1 MNICKRRVVKRRLL
15 PQRFALP
22 SAREAHGG
30 DVDGRVSDEQSIDLR
45 FHVVVGRN
53 DVEEILDDAKIEIDA
68 EGIGR
73 QCNPTACHAVGN
85 HWSNGVL
92 LVPYT
97 GMVAAG
103 IARQGDDGE
112 PRLEGGYL
120 QAELAGDAL
129 LDARG
134 LDVAEDVGDNTEGKH
149 FCQNPCRRI
158 GVGIGL
164 LEVDDKVFA

>member
-1 MNICKRRVVKRRLL
+1 MPLGSSKNTVIAEFLFHIVAAFNSNSRLL
-15 PQRFALP
+15 PQRLTRP

-30 DVDGRVSDEQSIDLR
+30 DVDGRVSGEQGIDFR
-45 FHVVVGRN
+45 PHVVVRRN

-85 HWSNGVL
+85 HWSDGVL

-103 IARQGDDGE
+103 VARQGDDGE

-134 LDVAEDVGDNTEGKH
+134 LDVAEDVGNDTEG
-149 FCQNPCRRI
+149 
-158 GVGIGL
+158 
-164 LEVDDKVFA
+164 